1 MRDNTAEEKRDNTAE
16 EKRKLRLEEDFG
28 LAAPPT
34 EYPGEQSQVETDT
47 NGEAQQPHPYNAQLC
62 G

>member
-1 MRDNTAEEKRDNTAE
+1 MRDNTAE